1 MVYRMNLDDA
11 FLNGLNAS
19 LIESLTL
26 NANLIGEGGAWQ
38 LLLNDNSLATGG
50 DIGNAVESYNDGTQL
65 KDLLR
70 KDSTNFVYLTVKGAL
85 VTGLSEG
92 SNVDCS
98 YLKAKLEFS
107 AQYSTTN
114 YPIRDGNG
122 GQVIIQGGGA
132 KPTRERVTECFCPSL
147 MT

>member
-1 MVYRMNLDDA
+1 M
-11 FLNGLNAS
+11 
-19 LIESLTL
+19 

-38 LLLNDNSLATGG
+38 LLLNDNDLVNGA

-85 VTGLSEG
+85 VTGLSDG
-92 SNVDCS
+92 SSVDCS

-122 GQVIIQGGGA
+122 GQVIHGGGG
-132 KPTRERVTECFCPSL
+132 
-147 MT
+147 